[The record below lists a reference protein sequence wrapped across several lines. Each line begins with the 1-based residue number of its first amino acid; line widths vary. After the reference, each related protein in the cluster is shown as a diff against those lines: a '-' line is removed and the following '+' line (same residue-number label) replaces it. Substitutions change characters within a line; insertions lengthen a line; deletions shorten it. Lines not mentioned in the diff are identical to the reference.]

1 MLRDIDL
8 LATKLSK
15 IDGFG
20 DLDTYLAKIVNNKDI
35 KEAKP
40 EPKVET
46 PKVET
51 PKDEV
56 EEGESQKKEPSQNG
70 EKQAAKEAG
79 ESAQGDKETV
89 DKGATVVEEKAE
101 DGEKK

>member
-20 DLDTYLAKIVNNKDI
+20 DLDTYLTKIVNNKDI

-40 EPKVET
+40 EPKI
-46 PKVET
+46 ET

-70 EKQAAKEAG
+70 EKQVAKDAG
-79 ESAQGDKETV
+79 ESSQGDKETV

-101 DGEKK
+101 DKAEDGEKK